1 VVGRTLRTNLVSLAF
16 TFCCMFYVLCV
27 LELYTKGFIFVSIL
41 ASNQFIVPILIAR
54 IAYARLW

>member
-1 VVGRTLRTNLVSLAF
+1 VSLAF